1 MIKKIIQI
9 ADLHIPNDL
18 KKRPYDKML
27 ESFLKQLYV
36 NEIKDQNPE
45 EIRIVVCGDTFKNK
59 IKTTNEAK
67 AMFHMLLNYLN
78 EMCRTYIFAGNHD
91 MLENNHDR
99 MDSIN
104 PTFEIDG
111 VYENIVYLDKYL
123 DFKSGYVED
132 DNVVFALYSMH
143 DNFAPTNVE
152 HDMYP
157 GHKIVGL
164 YHGDVKGAV
173 TDVGRMTP
181 DGIDTSLFSECD
193 CVMAGHI
200 HKFQELKKDGV
211 PIVYAG
217 SVFQQDESE
226 NTTGHGYVVWDVETM
241 TYKHVEVE
249 NAYRIFKF
257 KIDDYDAFNND
268 VEDLINL

>member
-104 PTFEIDG
+104 PTFEIEG

-157 GHKIVGL
+157 DHKIVGL

-241 TYKHVEVE
+241 TYNHVEVE

>member
-104 PTFEIDG
+104 PTFEIEG

-157 GHKIVGL
+157 DHKIVGL

-226 NTTGHGYVVWDVETM
+226 NTTGHGYVVWDMETM
-241 TYKHVEVE
+241 AYKHVEVE